1 MYVYVKI
8 CKIHLYCAGMNTQV
22 LKSNEKQ
29 EKYYLESQ
37 ESNYF
42 WDEGGDCH

>member
-1 MYVYVKI
+1 
-8 CKIHLYCAGMNTQV
+8 MNTQV

-29 EKYYLESQ
+29 EKYLESQ
-37 ESNYF
+37 DSNYF